1 MAKRKFLK
9 SDMEYILSQLLET
22 NFQKHGDQDM
32 VIEYLLSQYVHLF
45 GEISRSAQIE
55 QLMGFKNLA
64 KEI

>member
-1 MAKRKFLK
+1 MAKRKFNK
-9 SDMEYILSQLLET
+9 TDMETILAQLLET
-22 NFQKHGDQDM
+22 NFQKHGDQDI